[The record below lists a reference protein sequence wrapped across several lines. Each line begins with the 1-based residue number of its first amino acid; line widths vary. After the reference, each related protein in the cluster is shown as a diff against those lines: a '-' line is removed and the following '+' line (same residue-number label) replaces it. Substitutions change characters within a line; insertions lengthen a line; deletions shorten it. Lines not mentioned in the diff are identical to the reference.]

1 MQIRVKSTH
10 ANANAQYYAK
20 SPIVIS
26 GVHFTKDLIYSST
39 RALCEAYRILTQ
51 MDMDLESETPFLYI

>member
-26 GVHFTKDLIYSST
+26 GVHFTNDLIYSST
-39 RALCEAYRILTQ
+39 RALYEAYRILT
-51 MDMDLESETPFLYI
+51 